1 MRVRRAVEARNAFGF
16 LWSLLHSPLA
26 AQAPSPRQST
36 NEARFSLDLRM
47 YFPKRTNSSRPCGG
61 GAPEAASAA
70 CRNGQPYS
78 TQREASS
85 SDANS
90 RCRSVPMCRLAHVSG
105 STFVHFC
112 RVLRRTLRRSW
123 ETSAV
128 RFGNAA
134 HRADPHGTC
143 HLFLPLT
150 SRPKRPASARS
161 YSH

>member
-1 MRVRRAVEARNAFGF
+1 MDASSKSGGSEIRFWISTATPPLSPGGPSAQSTAKHKRS
-16 LWSLLHSPLA
+16 SLL
-26 AQAPSPRQST
+26 
-36 NEARFSLDLRM
+36 SLECTFRKGSLLQDHAVAEL
-47 YFPKRTNSSRPCGG
+47 
-61 GAPEAASAA
+61 PEAASAA
-70 CRNGQPYS
+70 FRNGQPYS

-90 RCRSVPMCRLAHVSG
+90 RCRSVPMCGLAHVSG

-143 HLFLPLT
+143 HLLLPLT
-150 SRPKRPASARS
+150 LTAEATCIGKEL
-161 YSH
+161 